1 MWSFGLVGWVG
12 FESPHTHKR
21 AKSKKLYLFLKK
33 KLKELMRLARAGWLD
48 QTFAVDQELHKYPT
62 PKNKELI

>member
-1 MWSFGLVGWVG
+1 
-12 FESPHTHKR
+12 
-21 AKSKKLYLFLKK
+21 LKK